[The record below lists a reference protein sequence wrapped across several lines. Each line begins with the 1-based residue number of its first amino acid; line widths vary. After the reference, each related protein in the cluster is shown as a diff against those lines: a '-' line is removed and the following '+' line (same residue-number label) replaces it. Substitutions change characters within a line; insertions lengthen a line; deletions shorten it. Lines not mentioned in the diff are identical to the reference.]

1 MPFNKV
7 YYKKVSKKKGKGKEK
22 GTVVLGGKYTRKLKK
37 AMERN
42 KMERLHLDELIFTSK
57 ENVWLFKV

>member
-1 MPFNKV
+1 MAFNKV
-7 YYKKVSKKKGKGKEK
+7 YYKKVSKKGKGKEK
-22 GTVVLGGKYTRKLKK
+22 GTVVLGGKHTRKLKK

-42 KMERLHLDELIFTSK
+42 KMERLHLDELIFNSK